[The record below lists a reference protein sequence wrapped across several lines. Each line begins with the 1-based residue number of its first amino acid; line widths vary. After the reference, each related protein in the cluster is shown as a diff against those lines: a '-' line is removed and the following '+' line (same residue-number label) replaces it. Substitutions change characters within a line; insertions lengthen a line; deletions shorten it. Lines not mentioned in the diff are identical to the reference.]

1 MDSRPARN
9 MDRNYHANVI
19 INPIPGLCR
28 IQIASHVAVHEFNGD
43 RGWGC
48 SWICAGSYG
57 SESLKSTSTPTGHGT
72 TIRARPHES
81 HEPRGS
87 SSSFVNNGPKERS
100 PPEEVFRRMRL
111 DWLMILYTNPVNSNG
126 VTCYCAL
133 LRGFKDWHNKL
144 KIILWTN
151 PIRMDINCVG
161 HGVSSKKEKLES
173 FVSWKC
179 VKV

>member
-43 RGWGC
+43 RGWSC

-57 SESLKSTSTPTGHGT
+57 SESLKSTSTPTGHGP

-111 DWLMILYTNPVNSNG
+111 DWLMILCTNPVNSNG
-126 VTCYCAL
+126 VTL
-133 LRGFKDWHNKL
+133 LLCIAAWVQGL
-144 KIILWTN
+144 T
-151 PIRMDINCVG
+151 
-161 HGVSSKKEKLES
+161 
-173 FVSWKC
+173 
-179 VKV
+179 